1 MKHNRLLW
9 RIYSYFLT
17 ATMVALAVTTWHAV
31 HSLQTFM
38 DEQTAQNLT
47 VRAQLVVDNI
57 AKYPLN
63 RSEGNLHRVSACLGS
78 LAEARITIVLPGGE
92 VLEDSDRDPKHMNNH
107 ADRPEIA
114 AAFKGGIGES
124 TRFSDTLKKRL
135 KYIALPLRSNGEI
148 TAVVRLSQPIAE
160 IRWTQHIIIRQIVL
174 GATSA
179 ALFFAI
185 AALYLSRQIT
195 KPLEDMRQTAEELA
209 SGNLSAH
216 VNTTSTD
223 EIGALAQAINK
234 MAEQLNARIQTIVRQ
249 RVEQSAMLTCMAEGV
264 LAIDQDDHIL
274 YMNSTA
280 AKLLSTTPEKA
291 KGRTIEETVRHH
303 ELQTFITKALAERD
317 TSQTEI
323 TLNNESSECHV
334 QLRRTPLTDHTGWNI
349 GALIVMNDI
358 TDIKRLETMR
368 SDFVANVSHELKTP
382 ITALKGCVETLSGD
396 NPPPPED
403 SAGFIAM
410 MSRHVQRLEAIVEDL
425 LNLSRIEFEMN
436 DNRIEFKPQSV
447 CKVLEHTARTFSER
461 IKEKNITLDVTC
473 REPLTAS
480 VNEALLEQAISNL
493 IDNAIKYSEEGT
505 GIYISAKLLDDQI
518 VIMISDQGCGIDEQ
532 HLPRIFER
540 FYRVDKARSRA
551 VGGTGLGLAIVKHII
566 LAHHG
571 NISVKSEPGKGSTF
585 TIHIPNP

>member
-1 MKHNRLLW
+1 
-9 RIYSYFLT
+9 
-17 ATMVALAVTTWHAV
+17 
-31 HSLQTFM
+31 
-38 DEQTAQNLT
+38 
-47 VRAQLVVDNI
+47 VVENISGKTLDNI
-57 AKYPLN
+57 
-63 RSEGNLHRVSACLGS
+63 ENLRRESDCLSS
-78 LAEARITIVLPGGE
+78 LAGARITIILPDGT
-92 VLEDSDRDPKHMNNH
+92 VLEDSDKDPKQMNNH

-114 AAFKGGIGES
+114 EAFKGGIGES

-135 KYIALPLRSNGEI
+135 KYIAVPLRSNGTI

-160 IRWTQHIIIRQIVL
+160 IHWTQHIIIRQIIL
-174 GATSA
+174 GTATA

-185 AALYLSRQIT
+185 VALYLSRQIT
-195 KPLEDMRQTAEELA
+195 KPLEEMRQITEELA
-209 SGNLSAH
+209 DGNLDAH
-216 VNTTSTD
+216 VNAASRD

-234 MAEQLNARIQTIVRQ
+234 MAEQLNTRIKTIVRQ
-249 RVEQSAMLTCMAEGV
+249 RVEQNAMLTCMKEGV
-264 LAIDQDDHIL
+264 LAIDQDDRIL
-274 YMNSTA
+274 YLNSTA

-291 KGRTIEETVRHH
+291 KGCSIEETVRHH
-303 ELQTFITKALAERD
+303 ELQAFITEALSKRD
-317 TSQTEI
+317 TNQAEI
-323 TLNNESSECHV
+323 TLKSEAYECHV
-334 QLRRTPLTDHTGWNI
+334 QLHRTPLTDPTGWNI

-396 NPPPPED
+396 TPPPPED

-436 DNRIEFKPQSV
+436 DNRIEFKQESV
-447 CKVLEHTARTFSER
+447 CKVLEHSARTFSER
-461 IKEKNITLDVTC
+461 IKEKNITLDITC

-480 VNEALLEQAISNL
+480 INEALLEQAISNL
-493 IDNAIKYSEEGT
+493 IDNAIKYSEKGT
-505 GIYISAKLLDDQI
+505 GIYISAKLPDDQI
-518 VIMISDQGCGIDEQ
+518 IIMISDQGCGIDEQ

-566 LAHHG
+566 LAHRG
-571 NISVKSEPGKGSTF
+571 NISVKSELGKGSTF